1 MHRAGSILD
10 ILPFGAIHDVRA
22 RCRCRRRRDRVVP
35 QILHL
40 LHCRGRGSQ
49 IIARRGAAV
58 QVPVRIRRVIT
69 VRHDGLRAVRAA
81 GIALPFRLIRRAARR
96 LDIAQHPWIILIR
109 LAHQV
114 TVPRV
119 SGVRSAGGCGCR
131 RDRGCR
137 AHGGVAHGLWK

>member
-1 MHRAGSILD
+1 MNAQD
-10 ILPFGAIHDVRA
+10 CTLPDPSLVYCSFGAIHDVRA

-58 QVPVRIRRVIT
+58 QVPVRIRRVVA

-81 GIALPFRLIRRAARR
+81 GIALPFRLIAWWLLAV
-96 LDIAQHPWIILIR
+96 WIS
-109 LAHQV
+109 HS
-114 TVPRV
+114 T
-119 SGVRSAGGCGCR
+119 
-131 RDRGCR
+131 RG
-137 AHGGVAHGLWK
+137 LS